1 MTHTHASAFFE
12 YTALHRLSIL
22 TRLWTSPR
30 RSISTTVS
38 RQSSYEM
45 RRLMLSVEAVA
56 TDVCRDL
63 VLHDTAESNQFRQL
77 IPMAHEHPVLLQTI
91 IAGSAMRMAHT
102 FHRHRRGVTSSNS
115 PPCSNKFYRDAL
127 TAKQRAYK
135 LLRVATDPIHQTD
148 SDVILAAIVL
158 LIEVELI
165 DVGRNNWK
173 HHIQGATNVIEK
185 LCGRDFSHVGTMS
198 SLQKFLMSNC
208 LIFEIIGSTTSG
220 PLGRFSTQSTE
231 GFLSLLQD
239 AEGNHC
245 SSFPTQLLQILQTG
259 ASLVPANAAI
269 TPRHFLQGA
278 RMEAWTLFDAAYFFD
293 PCAWAIALQHRSPV
307 ADLEQ
312 RVHVA
317 SAHKA
322 AVCIYI
328 ARLLLLLGPAEELPA
343 DMAILLSTGI
353 DHLSQVGEKS
363 PFFAATA
370 WTSFVV
376 GAEMVDSE
384 RRSWAVERF
393 NKLWEVE
400 PWGSLREAIT
410 VLQLL
415 WEEQDEMILSNQVRC
430 HDDAQVHFNWIRR
443 LRDLNVHWLVI

>member
-1 MTHTHASAFFE
+1 M
-12 YTALHRLSIL
+12 
-22 TRLWTSPR
+22 PQ
-30 RSISTTVS
+30 RSTFTTVS
-38 RQSSYEM
+38 RKAFPLGV
-45 RRLMLSVEAVA
+45 RKLILSVGAVT
-56 TDVCRDL
+56 TDVCKDL

-77 IPMAHEHPVLLQTI
+77 IPMALENPVLLQTI
-91 IAGSAMRMAHT
+91 IAGSAMRMAHG
-102 FHRHRRGVTSSNS
+102 FHRHSRRVTSSDLAPS
-115 PPCSNKFYRDAL
+115 YKKFYGDSLA
-127 TAKQRAYK
+127 AKQKAYE
-135 LLRVATDPIHQTD
+135 LLRNAADPIHQTD
-148 SDVILAAIVL
+148 SEIILAVMVL
-158 LIEVELI
+158 LIEAELI

-185 LCGRDFSHVGTMS
+185 LCGRDFSHVSTMS
-198 SLQKFLMSNC
+198 PLQKCLMSNC

-220 PLGRFSTQSTE
+220 PLGRFSTQSTK

-245 SSFPTQLLQILQTG
+245 SSFPTQLLRILQAGTL
-259 ASLVPANAAI
+259 LVPANSP
-269 TPRHFLQGA
+269 TTQPHCSQSA
-278 RMEAWTLFDAAYFFD
+278 RAETRALFDAAHCFD
-293 PCAWAIALQHRSPV
+293 PCAWASALQQRSPV

-328 ARLLLLLGPAEELPA
+328 ARLLLLLGHTAELPV
-343 DMAILLSTGI
+343 DIETLLSTGI
-353 DHLSQVGEKS
+353 GHLSQVGGKS

-376 GAEMVDSE
+376 GAEMTDSE
-384 RRSWAVERF
+384 RRSWAVDRF
-393 NKLWEVE
+393 NNLWEVE

-415 WEEQDEMILSNQVRC
+415 WEEQDEMILSNEARP
-430 HDDAQVHFNWIRR
+430 HDDAQVDFNWIRR